1 MKTFDLS
8 NRAIDANAL
17 REAFDDPAS
26 GAYTSFEG
34 RVRDHNDGRS
44 VLRLEYQAYAPLA
57 VAEGERI
64 VEEARTRFDVAR
76 LACVHRTG
84 ELAIGDIAVWVGAGA
99 AHRDAA
105 FAACRY
111 VIDEVKAR
119 VPIWKKEHYT
129 DGSSGWVGCEACA
142 AGDELA
148 SRSEHDGH
156 DSRASKPQ
164 AHAEHDHRGPTR
176 AHGRAG

>member
-1 MKTFDLS
+1 MKPFGLS
-8 NRAIDANAL
+8 DAAIDPNVL
-17 REAFDDPAS
+17 RESFGDPAS

-34 RVRDHNDGRS
+34 RVRDHNGGRR
-44 VLRLEYQAYAPLA
+44 VLRLEYQAYAALA

-64 VEEARTRFDVAR
+64 VEEARARFAVAR
-76 LACVHRTG
+76 LACVHRVG

-119 VPIWKKEHYT
+119 VPIWKKEHYD

-142 AGDELA
+142 TRA
-148 SRSEHDGH
+148 SGPEHEHDDQRGQAGRHGH
-156 DSRASKPQ
+156 DHSPPHQRKS
-164 AHAEHDHRGPTR
+164 G
-176 AHGRAG
+176 AG

>member
-1 MKTFDLS
+1 MKPFDLS
-8 NRAIDANAL
+8 SVALDPNAL

-34 RVRDHNDGRS
+34 RVRDHNEGRR

-64 VEEARTRFDVAR
+64 VEEARARFAVAR
-76 LACVHRTG
+76 IACVHRVG
-84 ELAIGDIAVWVGAGA
+84 ELAIGDVAVWIGAGA

-142 AGDELA
+142 AGA
-148 SRSEHDGH
+148 
-156 DSRASKPQ
+156 AP
-164 AHAEHDHRGPTR
+164 AESGGEGR
-176 AHGRAG
+176 AHSHPYAASAAKPAPT